1 MKKIRLGV
9 LGATRGLNYGISA
22 KKCGLPVELA
32 AVCDIFTPLMEKV
45 RARLPELGLNPE
57 YFSDFTEML
66 NKADIDAV
74 VIANSANDHARF
86 SIAALNA
93 GKHVLSELL
102 PVQTLSEAVALI
114 EAVERSGK
122 VYYYAENYCFWP
134 GILEA
139 VRLFREGMIGDLICG
154 ECDFVNDLAARWH
167 LLTRGIRGHWRN
179 YVPSTYY
186 CTHSIGPMLF
196 ALREHPVRVTGFE
209 VPNQEFLREHGA
221 RCGCA
226 AMEIMQLANGVPL
239 RSTHGNLRRP
249 WEISMRLTGTKG
261 SLEAGHDFVM
271 FDCPSG
277 DCESPFQRRQM
288 PIRPVDGITDSVSH
302 DEVAMPLAMFLGQI
316 WNNPELLPYNIDVFQ
331 ALDMALPGILAYRS
345 ILNGNIPV
353 AIPDFREKTEREEFR
368 HDNICTDPGI
378 ASGADLLPSHSFGEI
393 TVPDQV
399 YEKEAA
405 RLEKSMKEHFK
416 LGFN

>member
-154 ECDFVNDLAARWH
+154 ECDFVNDLAVKWRGDKYS
-167 LLTRGIRGHWRN
+167 LTVTYDLHTSLYWDRNLVFSNNVGTIR
-179 YVPSTYY
+179 
-186 CTHSIGPMLF
+186 
-196 ALREHPVRVTGFE
+196 
-209 VPNQEFLREHGA
+209 FLVGVN
-221 RCGCA
+221 
-226 AMEIMQLANGVPL
+226 IFNG
-239 RSTHGNLRRP
+239 
-249 WEISMRLTGTKG
+249 K
-261 SLEAGHDFVM
+261 
-271 FDCPSG
+271 
-277 DCESPFQRRQM
+277 
-288 PIRPVDGITDSVSH
+288 
-302 DEVAMPLAMFLGQI
+302 
-316 WNNPELLPYNIDVFQ
+316 
-331 ALDMALPGILAYRS
+331 
-345 ILNGNIPV
+345 
-353 AIPDFREKTEREEFR
+353 
-368 HDNICTDPGI
+368 
-378 ASGADLLPSHSFGEI
+378 
-393 TVPDQV
+393 
-399 YEKEAA
+399 
-405 RLEKSMKEHFK
+405 
-416 LGFN
+416 